1 MNKLKFV
8 AALVTSENDYQ
19 REQARELAQTAGRLG
34 AEVQV
39 IYADNDAIEQ
49 GQQLLGIIQG
59 PANRRPDGIICH
71 PVGTGLTQVA
81 QAAVSAGIGWA
92 IINRDIDYIA
102 TLRGPQRPPSFCISI
117 DQKEVGHIQARQ
129 MIALLPKGGSVL
141 YIQGSTGIF
150 SAEQRTLGMQALKPE
165 NIQVRMVRGRFTE
178 DSGYHAVNSWLRLST
193 SQQTQI
199 DLVCSQNDNMAIGAR
214 RALEQEGGR
223 WANLPLIGCDAVGEL
238 GQSRVRKGTLAAS
251 IVLPTTAGLALETFV
266 SAYQKKMQP
275 PEHTVL
281 KPESFPSEKELA
293 PLAATAKAGV
303 WRP

>member
-19 REQARELAQTAGRLG
+19 REQARELAQTADRLG

-39 IYADNDAIEQ
+39 IYAENDAIEQ

-59 PANRRPDGIICH
+59 PANRRPDAIICH

-102 TLRGPQRPPSFCISI
+102 TLRGPERPPSFCISI

-141 YIQGSTGIF
+141 YIQGPTGIF
-150 SAEQRTLGMQALKPE
+150 SSEQRTLGMQALKPE
-165 NIQVRMVRGRFTE
+165 NIQIRMLRGRFTE
-178 DSGYHAVNSWLRLST
+178 DSGYQAVNSWLRLST
-193 SQQTQI
+193 SQQTPI
-199 DLVCSQNDNMAIGAR
+199 DLVCSQNDNMAMGAR

-238 GQSRVRKGTLAAS
+238 GQSRVRKGALAAS
-251 IVLPTTAGLALETFV
+251 IALPTTAGLALETFV
-266 SAYQKKMQP
+266 SAYQREIQP

-281 KPESFPSEKELA
+281 KAESFPPEKEIA
-293 PLAATAKAGV
+293 PIGATPKTGAK
-303 WRP
+303 RP